1 LSRSSVYLRQNVVL
15 EPLFNEWYA
24 WSHLVAPVTAAL
36 HVAKHVKIMQ
46 SFVDDPAIHVAALRD
61 PAMLGGPFVSYGPE
75 RVPDVRAL
83 LDRTLHERAGML
95 ALASAVR
102 DLDNLVTEEAKG
114 GSLEPLYDKVPALL
128 RGFVELYYDV
138 RHRPGYR
145 LIEPLLYRSSLYERN
160 AQSIALSTIVSDE
173 RAFVMSTPRLRRPD
187 ALRLNLAF
195 DDPAIDDLFAAQLS
209 PTSVEA
215 LGDRLRVSAE
225 DEPVLRALVT
235 TEAPRPSRSFD
246 EDGLRVRYYGHG
258 AVLLETREVSVLL
271 DPAVSYPY
279 EATIERFTIA
289 DLPPRI
295 DYALLTHNHQ
305 DHVQLETLLA
315 LRRRI
320 GTVVVPRSASGELAD
335 PSLRLVLRQ
344 IGFRAVVDVEDLD
357 TVEIPGGSITAIPF
371 LGEHGDLHI
380 TCKTAYLIQLGGKR
394 LLFAADSRNFEPKL
408 YEHVRAAVGSVD
420 ILFVGMECEGA
431 PVSWVYGPLMTRPLD
446 RRMDRTRRFS
456 GSDSAMALD
465 LVERFGPSEVY
476 VYAMGQEPWLNH
488 ILSIQYTPTSRPI
501 VESDR
506 LVATCRARGINAER
520 LFGKKELRP

>member
-1 LSRSSVYLRQNVVL
+1 VYVRQNVIL

-24 WSHLVAPVTAAL
+24 WSQLVAPVTAAL

-46 SFVDDPAIHVAALRD
+46 SFMDDPEIHVAATRD
-61 PAMLGGPFVSYGPE
+61 PAMLGGPFMSYGPE
-75 RVPDVRAL
+75 RVPDIRAL
-83 LDRTLHERAGML
+83 LDRTTQQRAAML
-95 ALASAVR
+95 ELASAVR
-102 DLDNLVTEEAKG
+102 ALDDLVAEEAKG
-114 GSLEPLYDKVPALL
+114 GSLEPLYVKIPAAL
-128 RGFVELYYDV
+128 RGFVELYYDL
-138 RHRPGYR
+138 HHQPGYR
-145 LIEPLLYRSSLYERN
+145 LIEPLLYRSSLYDRR

-187 ALRLNLAF
+187 ALRLPLAF
-195 DDPAIDDLFAAQLS
+195 DDPAIDDLFAAQER

-225 DEPVLRALVT
+225 DAPLLSALVT
-235 TEAPRPSRSFD
+235 SETPRPPRPFD

-258 AVLLETREVSVLL
+258 AVLLETRAVSVLL

-279 EATIERFTIA
+279 PATIDRFTIA

-344 IGFRAVVDVEDLD
+344 IGFRTVVDVDDLE
-357 TVEIPGGSITAIPF
+357 TIEIPGGSITALPF

-380 TCKTAYLIQLGGKR
+380 TSKSAYLIELAGKR
-394 LLFAADSRNFEPKL
+394 LLFAADSRNLEPRL

-420 ILFVGMECEGA
+420 ILFLGMECEGA
-431 PVSWVYGPLMTRPLD
+431 PVSWVYGPLMTRPLE
-446 RRMDRTRRFS
+446 RRMDRSRRFS
-456 GSDSAMALD
+456 GSDCAMALD

-476 VYAMGQEPWLNH
+476 VYAMGLEPWLNH

-506 LVATCRARGINAER
+506 LVATCRARGISAER
-520 LFGKKELRP
+520 LFGKKELRS